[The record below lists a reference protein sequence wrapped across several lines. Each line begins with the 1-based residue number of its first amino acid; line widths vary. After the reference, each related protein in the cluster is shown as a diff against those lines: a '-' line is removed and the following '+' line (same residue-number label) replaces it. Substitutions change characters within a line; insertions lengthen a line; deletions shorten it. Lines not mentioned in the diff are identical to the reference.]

1 MLEKRHFIG
10 GEKMGEIVGREVKR
24 WAETLGE
31 LNEYDITL
39 VNILL
44 RHYDNLIEAG
54 GTAGGKR
61 ANKIVEYIKEKNGI
75 CDKQLETLS
84 FGSELSSKKI
94 KKIKTLKVET
104 FRGFSVSRSFNL
116 DSQYI
121 FLYGPNGSG
130 KSSFSEALEYG
141 LLGIIEE
148 ADANKIKLSTYIK
161 NTVTK
166 KGKKPNIICVY
177 DDGSEGEA
185 ITNYEAY
192 RFAFVEKNRIADFS
206 HISVLNSKNQNERIA
221 ALFGL
226 SAFNEFVQGFTRNF
240 DDKYLT
246 TCSVTEKEFEGK
258 RESRKSMEEQLSREK
273 EELTQ
278 IKDSLKKEIAKLK
291 RDEISEVDGAID
303 YLDNSTTGILVLK
316 IAEQD
321 KNYIS
326 PIQTEIIDIFLNSII
341 ELRHNLQDI
350 KENRN
355 NLSNMAMQLSYKK
368 LYEVIAGMEETA
380 SCPACGTNL
389 ENAER
394 NPFEYAKQQ
403 LQTFSEIELIQNRIN
418 DVAKT
423 AKKRIGEI
431 IEFVSK
437 NQELIKLLQINT
449 ESVAAVELEDIRLY
463 AESVRRWSE
472 FCETLKGYD
481 RKTAQNKIVEYNKV
495 ANKSNSEYKEQVEE
509 LSTIRNALVML
520 KTQIKEKEKVIKQCE
535 EGMKDFDEKSEE
547 IIKKMQKE
555 KRICEFN
562 SNMINAYNK
571 IIGSLVTYNSEL
583 PKKIAQNLEHK
594 IVDYYNTINQDDANF
609 EKIDNLILP
618 DTTSDKMY
626 ITFKDGNTSEA
637 LQVLS
642 EGHIKILGLSILLA
656 KAVHDDLNFIIFDDI
671 VNAID
676 DDHRNGVADLL
687 MNHADFQNIQIIL
700 STHGDRF
707 VDKLQDKLGLKRAKD
722 NALVYKF
729 MPADSLDERGV
740 IVEYSD
746 SATPLMAAEDKYNKN
761 EIKDAASKCR
771 QAMECISYNLWNL
784 IAKSSEATISVGM
797 RSPKSLPDLSA
808 IVDGLIKKTGK
819 IEGMEGVNTELRSL
833 KEPAN
838 WRILNKGTHYEDEQK
853 EFERVDVKCVYD
865 HLVKLDNLVRGIKVS
880 NIAVPK

>member
-1 MLEKRHFIG
+1 M
-10 GEKMGEIVGREVKR
+10 
-24 WAETLGE
+24 
-31 LNEYDITL
+31 
-39 VNILL
+39 
-44 RHYDNLIEAG
+44 
-54 GTAGGKR
+54 
-61 ANKIVEYIKEKNGI
+61 
-75 CDKQLETLS
+75 
-84 FGSELSSKKI
+84 
-94 KKIKTLKVET
+94 ET

-166 KGKKPNIICVY
+166 KGEKPNIICVY

-258 RESRKSMEEQLSREK
+258 RESRKSMEEHLSREK

-303 YLDNSTTGILVLK
+303 YLDNSTRGILVLK

-418 DVAKT
+418 DVAQT

-449 ESVAAVELEDIRLY
+449 ESVVAVELEDIRLY

-481 RKTAQNKIVEYNKV
+481 RKIAQNKIVEYNKV

-509 LSTIRNALVML
+509 LSTIRNALVTL
-520 KTQIKEKEKVIKQCE
+520 KTQIKEKEKEKVIKQCE
-535 EGMKDFDEKSEE
+535 EGMKEFDEKSEE
-547 IIKKMQKE
+547 IIKKIQKE
-555 KRICEFN
+555 KRTCEFN

-583 PKKIAQNLEHK
+583 PKKIAQNLEQK

-729 MPADSLDERGV
+729 MPADTLDERGV

-808 IVDGLIKKTGK
+808 IVDGLIKKTRK

>member
-1 MLEKRHFIG
+1 
-10 GEKMGEIVGREVKR
+10 MGEIVGREVKR

-166 KGKKPNIICVY
+166 KGEKPNIICVY

-258 RESRKSMEEQLSREK
+258 RESRKSMEEHLSREK

-355 NLSNMAMQLSYKK
+355 NLSNMAMQLSYKN

-481 RKTAQNKIVEYNKV
+481 RKIAQNKIVEYNKV

-547 IIKKMQKE
+547 IIKKIQKE

-729 MPADSLDERGV
+729 MPADTLDERGV

>member
-1 MLEKRHFIG
+1 M
-10 GEKMGEIVGREVKR
+10 
-24 WAETLGE
+24 
-31 LNEYDITL
+31 
-39 VNILL
+39 
-44 RHYDNLIEAG
+44 
-54 GTAGGKR
+54 
-61 ANKIVEYIKEKNGI
+61 
-75 CDKQLETLS
+75 
-84 FGSELSSKKI
+84 
-94 KKIKTLKVET
+94 
-104 FRGFSVSRSFNL
+104 
-116 DSQYI
+116 
-121 FLYGPNGSG
+121 
-130 KSSFSEALEYG
+130 
-141 LLGIIEE
+141 
-148 ADANKIKLSTYIK
+148 
-161 NTVTK
+161 
-166 KGKKPNIICVY
+166 
-177 DDGSEGEA
+177 
-185 ITNYEAY
+185 
-192 RFAFVEKNRIADFS
+192 
-206 HISVLNSKNQNERIA
+206 
-221 ALFGL
+221 
-226 SAFNEFVQGFTRNF
+226 
-240 DDKYLT
+240 
-246 TCSVTEKEFEGK
+246 
-258 RESRKSMEEQLSREK
+258 
-273 EELTQ
+273 
-278 IKDSLKKEIAKLK
+278 
-291 RDEISEVDGAID
+291 
-303 YLDNSTTGILVLK
+303 DNSTTGILVLK

-355 NLSNMAMQLSYKK
+355 NLSNMAMQLSYKN
-368 LYEVIAGMEETA
+368 LYEVIAEMEETA

-431 IEFVSK
+431 IEFVLK

-481 RKTAQNKIVEYNKV
+481 RKTAQNKIVEYNKM

>member
-166 KGKKPNIICVY
+166 KGEKPNIICVY

-258 RESRKSMEEQLSREK
+258 RESRKSMEEHLSREK

-291 RDEISEVDGAID
+291 RNEISEVDGAID

-355 NLSNMAMQLSYKK
+355 NLSNMAMQLSYKN
-368 LYEVIAGMEETA
+368 LYEVIAEMEETA

-431 IEFVSK
+431 IEFVLK

-481 RKTAQNKIVEYNKV
+481 RKTAQNKIVEYNKM